1 MSVGVMVLKLQSCKV
16 VPFFIHPLSITYSF
30 HITVL
35 HVDSNTVDEIVD
47 DVWLAVCEDK
57 DVTEACSEFTLYCK
71 FETVDRK
78 ELICI
83 FRSVVSVCEDKYV
96 NPIMDKTAT
105 IEDTCRMKN
114 LD

>member
-1 MSVGVMVLKLQSCKV
+1 MSISLKVFCPV
-16 VPFFIHPLSITYSF
+16 AFFMHHPLYSF

-35 HVDSNTVDEIVD
+35 HVDSNTVDEIVG

-71 FETVDRK
+71 LETVDRK

-83 FRSVVSVCEDKYV
+83 FRSDVSVCEDKYV
-96 NPIMDKTAT
+96 NPIIDNTAT
-105 IEDTCRMKN
+105 IEDTCKMYR
-114 LD
+114 